1 MQSNDLIRVSVPV
14 HTTWTVGQ
22 HFFVQFLSF
31 GPHAWTTH
39 PFTSCSLPPRQ
50 GVHETREAE
59 VVFYIRQREG
69 VTGRLGRHLSSR
81 PHSTTKV
88 TLDGPYGG
96 VNMRRFESCSQVVVV
111 AGGSGAGW
119 TIPFI
124 LAHLRRVDLALS
136 FSRHIEL
143 PGLRVILA
151 TLSSRAKSSGIPLE
165 LICMTASLS
174 RTRLLTSLD
183 LNWCTPLEFS
193 FVRRFG

>member
-1 MQSNDLIRVSVPV
+1 MLCALLTRAPQITEHLAGHVVRHTFFLGVVACRWPGRGLGRDTRIYLELGFAHQATLTMQSNDLIRVSVPV

-88 TLDGPYGG
+88 TLDGNP
-96 VNMRRFESCSQVVVV
+96 F
-111 AGGSGAGW
+111 GAL
-119 TIPFI
+119 T
-124 LAHLRRVDLALS
+124 RTVDS
-136 FSRHIEL
+136 
-143 PGLRVILA
+143 
-151 TLSSRAKSSGIPLE
+151 
-165 LICMTASLS
+165 
-174 RTRLLTSLD
+174 
-183 LNWCTPLEFS
+183 
-193 FVRRFG
+193 